1 MTDMLYGHADV
12 KHETHPTAVLNDGG
26 KMMTPKRNKQPPE
39 KSHLNLCGFFR
50 VSRIMIMGGIVTCF
64 SPDDPLL

>member
-1 MTDMLYGHADV
+1 VIALRRVPFTPAWIPFSGYLYQMTDMLYGHADV

-39 KSHLNLCGFFR
+39 K
-50 VSRIMIMGGIVTCF
+50 VI
-64 SPDDPLL
+64 

>member
-26 KMMTPKRNKQPPE
+26 KMMTPKRNKQPQKKLFE
-39 KSHLNLCGFFR
+39 LVR
-50 VSRIMIMGGIVTCF
+50 VFSRLTYNDNGGGHCYLF
-64 SPDDPLL
+64 LAG